1 MANVFESGPFAAR
14 ATSGDAS
21 HARTPGMVNPLKMG
35 LLGGL
40 QGYLQGVAQ
49 DQTMTRKYQQQASIE
64 EMKARNNRLI
74 KMLETDAQQRAYT
87 VHQVGD
93 DGKVYDVSMRNTYN
107 PQSGK
112 YEPTEISRAPTKDPM
127 AATNALIAS
136 REKIAGNQI
145 AAANQRNKDRLAAR
159 NDPSVE
165 TAAER
170 RNREAQKG
178 LNQRAA
184 LRDANNDMR
193 DYNKA
198 EPSDKAKM
206 LKDAGITIDPKA
218 DPAGA
223 KKAYHDAVL
232 AQHQADYE
240 TGGSK
245 PAPEPGE
252 STAHPDKTPKGQPIK
267 YDGEGN
273 AYIKGPDGKP
283 VPYDP
288 TADASSTGSGLALDS
303 DEAQALAQD
312 HAPADPE
319 AQQEDDGQGQ
329 GLLAA
334 ADEEPQGEA
343 QDDSEPDDDTE
354 TESEY
359 QRGMS
364 PAGYPPQGPL
374 TSEDD
379 EGGILA

>member
-112 YEPTEISRAPTKDPM
+112 YEPTEISRAPAKDPL

-136 REKIAGNQI
+136 REKIAGQQIGAANSRSAASISAENARNAARI
-145 AAANQRNKDRLAAR
+145 AAK

-170 RNREAQKG
+170 RNRLLQIEE
-178 LNQRAA
+178 NRRAA
-184 LRDANNDMR
+184 
-193 DYNKA
+193 NKA
-198 EPSDKAKM
+198 TEADVRAYSKADPDTRAQM
-206 LKDAGITIDPKA
+206 LKDAGINVDPGK
-218 DPAGA
+218 DPAA
-223 KKAYHDAVL
+223 AMKAYRA
-232 AQHQADYE
+232 AMSQQHHADYDSE
-240 TGGSK
+240 H
-245 PAPEPGE
+245 APEPGE

-288 TADASSTGSGLALDS
+288 AADASSTGSGLALDS

-312 HAPADPE
+312 HAPADTE
-319 AQQEDDGQGQ
+319 AQQDDAGDGQEQ
-329 GLLAA
+329 GLLAS
-334 ADEEPQGEA
+334 ADQEPH
-343 QDDSEPDDDTE
+343 DDTE